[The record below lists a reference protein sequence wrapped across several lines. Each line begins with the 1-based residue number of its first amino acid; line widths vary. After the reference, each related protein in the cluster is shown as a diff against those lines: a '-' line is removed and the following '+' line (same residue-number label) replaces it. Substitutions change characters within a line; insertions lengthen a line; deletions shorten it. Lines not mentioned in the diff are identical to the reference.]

1 MRILH
6 FSDPHIGIPFCKIF
20 FCKWFGKRG
29 IGGVNLLAGRRHYFA
44 SASEKLAALA
54 RFKEEQEVD
63 LVLCTG
69 DYTALGLEM
78 EYAAARQAVEPLLD
92 APLGY
97 VNVPGNH
104 DLYTGNVLRKGR
116 FFEFFGITLQTDL
129 PEFQV
134 DDVWPLV
141 HFAGDRLAV
150 IAVNSSRPN
159 PLPWRSSGRI
169 PDAQLQALAAILRDP
184 RLAGRYIFIMTHYAP
199 LRSDAS
205 LDSRLHGLRNA
216 EEFLAVCAAAPGAA
230 ILCGHIHKGYH
241 VTVPGNGQSIYC
253 AGSISMVGKESFWL
267 FDFDENRQ
275 ELQARAGRWNGTG
288 YELTGAS
295 STD

>member
-6 FSDPHIGIPFCKIF
+6 FSDPHIGIPLCKIF
-20 FCKWFGKRG
+20 FCKWFGKRA
-29 IGGVNLLAGRRHYFA
+29 IGGANLLAGRRHYFA
-44 SASEKLAALA
+44 SAPEKLAALA
-54 RFKEEQEVD
+54 RFKEEQQIE

-78 EYAAARQAVEPLLD
+78 EYAVARQAVEPLMD

-116 FFEFFGITLQTDL
+116 FFEFFGDTLTTAL
-129 PEFQV
+129 PEYQV

-141 HFAGDRLAV
+141 HFVGKTLAV

-169 PDAQLQALAAILRDP
+169 PEPQLKALAAILRDP
-184 RLAGRYIFIMTHYAP
+184 RLAGRFIFIMTHYAP
-199 LRSDAS
+199 LRA
-205 LDSRLHGLRNA
+205 DSRLDSQLHGLLNA
-216 EEFLAVCAAAPGAA
+216 REFLAVCATVPRAV
-230 ILCGHIHKGYH
+230 ILCGHIHHGYH
-241 VTVPGNGQSIYC
+241 VRTPDGQSIYC
-253 AGSISMVGKESFWL
+253 AGSISMAGRESFWL
-267 FDFDENRQ
+267 FDYDQDRQ
-275 ELQARAGRWNGTG
+275 IMQAGAGLWDGQG
-288 YELTGAS
+288 YVLKAMK
-295 STD
+295 